1 MLLSVAKR
9 RQAKYNKL
17 CGDAEMF
24 LVVQVGAQESV
35 LGKEGME
42 DMLWQRKKKK

>member
-9 RQAKYNKL
+9 RRAKYNKL
-17 CGDAEMF
+17 CGDAEVF
-24 LVVQVGAQESV
+24 LVVLGWSTGA
-35 LGKEGME
+35 GTGNEGME